1 MSYHSFDVV
10 SIIAMSY
17 EKEIMSALLKMTL
30 QDEFCRMEQ
39 TG

>member
-10 SIIAMSY
+10 SIIAMPY
-17 EKEIMSALLKMTL
+17 EKEIMSALSKMAL
-30 QDEFCRMEQ
+30 RDEFCRMEQ